1 LPFLGP
7 AGFFYL
13 FIIFLMS
20 IAVLYAIGRDMLE
33 NFRSNVEIENDKFL
47 LPKTLKI
54 EIGIVLLDY
63 YQSGKNTIFKIDL
76 VSRKFITTESLALQG
91 GNE

>member
-1 LPFLGP
+1 
-7 AGFFYL
+7 
-13 FIIFLMS
+13 MS

-33 NFRSNVEIENDKFL
+33 NFRSNVEIENVKFL

-54 EIGIVLLDY
+54 EVGIVLLNY
-63 YQSGKNTIFKIDL
+63 YQSGKNTLFKIDL

>member
-1 LPFLGP
+1 
-7 AGFFYL
+7 
-13 FIIFLMS
+13 
-20 IAVLYAIGRDMLE
+20 MLE

-63 YQSGKNTIFKIDL
+63 YQSGKTLYLK
-76 VSRKFITTESLALQG
+76 
-91 GNE
+91 